1 MSPQEFMPV
10 LDQYALDQYGLFAIG
25 MIVALGAVL
34 FLWRKFRRVEVRLD
48 DLRRE
53 VDQLNLIEER
63 RFLLALTPRS
73 NREPKIEEPESS
85 DPSIVPEIADNS
97 AERGDGILSR
107 LLVWRNLAGR
117 LRPTP
122 HRKNFV

>member
-1 MSPQEFMPV
+1 MPQAASAI
-10 LDQYALDQYGLFAIG
+10 DHRAFAMG
-25 MIVALGAVL
+25 
-34 FLWRKFRRVEVRLD
+34 
-48 DLRRE
+48 
-53 VDQLNLIEER
+53 
-63 RFLLALTPRS
+63 RFLLALSPRS
-73 NREPKIEEPESS
+73 NGDAKIERAGSS
-85 DPSIVPEIADNS
+85 NPSIVPEIADNS